1 MQTLLGYIGENP
13 AREGLVDTPRR
24 VVEAFDELYQGYH
37 QCPAEVLNR
46 TFGETAGYD
55 DFVLIRDIEFT
66 SQCEHHMMP
75 FYGKAHI
82 AYTPV
87 ERVVGLSKLARLT
100 DIFARRLQTQEH
112 LTAQIA
118 AAIDEILKPRG
129 VAVVIEAEHTCMSV
143 RGVAK
148 HGAMTFTSRYTGMF
162 RDNPA
167 EQARFLSMV
176 RGTHATS
183 PRLKSRGTA
192 RVHIL
197 PEIHDIEEGLTL
209 QPKFDASGL
218 VTCVATDAVTGEV
231 LMVAHMNDE
240 ALRKTIASGRGLV
253 LQPLAPGAVAQRRK
267 LRPRPA
273 RGRDADGLRSGRDL
287 DPGRADRRGLPH
299 RPPLLFLPRGER
311 RPRAARN
318 CRFVDAEQA
327 VRSEGGLS
335 AGCHRPPLRQMRAPL
350 TRH

>member
-1 MQTLLGYIGENP
+1 MDALIKSLRPNQPAEAKIPEGRPAELDPSEFLAAAVRADQPRPSRGEAEQAVHVLLNYIGENP
-13 AREGLVDTPRR
+13 GREGLIDTPRR

-37 QCPAEVLNR
+37 QNPAEVLDR

-129 VAVVIEAEHTCMSV
+129 VA
-143 RGVAK
+143 K
-148 HGAMTFTSRYTGMF
+148 HGAMTFTSRFTGMF

-167 EQARFLSMV
+167 EQSRFLSMV
-176 RGTHATS
+176 RGS
-183 PRLKSRGTA
+183 
-192 RVHIL
+192 
-197 PEIHDIEEGLTL
+197 
-209 QPKFDASGL
+209 
-218 VTCVATDAVTGEV
+218 
-231 LMVAHMNDE
+231 
-240 ALRKTIASGRGLV
+240 
-253 LQPLAPGAVAQRRK
+253 QR
-267 LRPRPA
+267 
-273 RGRDADGLRSGRDL
+273 
-287 DPGRADRRGLPH
+287 
-299 RPPLLFLPRGER
+299 
-311 RPRAARN
+311 
-318 CRFVDAEQA
+318 
-327 VRSEGGLS
+327 
-335 AGCHRPPLRQMRAPL
+335 
-350 TRH
+350 

>member
-1 MQTLLGYIGENP
+1 MDALIKPLRPGAPSDLKSTETKNSELKSAEARPGELDPAEYLAVAVRPDQPRPSRAEAEQAVRTLLGYIGENP
-13 AREGLVDTPRR
+13 QREGLLDTPRR
-24 VVEAFDELYQGYH
+24 VVEAYDELFQGYH

-75 FYGKAHI
+75 FYGRAHI

-118 AAIDEILKPRG
+118 AAVDEVLKPRG
-129 VAVVIEAEHTCMSV
+129 VAVMIEAEHTCMSV

-148 HGAMTFTSRYTGMF
+148 HGAITFTSRFTGMF

-176 RGTHATS
+176 RQG
-183 PRLKSRGTA
+183 
-192 RVHIL
+192 
-197 PEIHDIEEGLTL
+197 
-209 QPKFDASGL
+209 
-218 VTCVATDAVTGEV
+218 
-231 LMVAHMNDE
+231 
-240 ALRKTIASGRGLV
+240 
-253 LQPLAPGAVAQRRK
+253 QR
-267 LRPRPA
+267 
-273 RGRDADGLRSGRDL
+273 
-287 DPGRADRRGLPH
+287 
-299 RPPLLFLPRGER
+299 
-311 RPRAARN
+311 
-318 CRFVDAEQA
+318 
-327 VRSEGGLS
+327 
-335 AGCHRPPLRQMRAPL
+335 
-350 TRH
+350 

>member
-1 MQTLLGYIGENP
+1 MDALIKTLRTNKPDSKTADAKAAEAKLPERPAELDPSEFLAVAVRADRPRPSRAEAEAAVATLLNYIGEEP
-13 AREGLVDTPRR
+13 TREGLVDTPRR

-37 QCPAEVLNR
+37 QCPAEVLDR

-129 VAVVIEAEHTCMSV
+129 VAVMIEAEHTCMSV

-148 HGAMTFTSRYTGMF
+148 HGAVTFTSRFTGMF

-167 EQARFLSMV
+167 EQSRFLSMV
-176 RGTHATS
+176 R
-183 PRLKSRGTA
+183 
-192 RVHIL
+192 
-197 PEIHDIEEGLTL
+197 
-209 QPKFDASGL
+209 
-218 VTCVATDAVTGEV
+218 
-231 LMVAHMNDE
+231 
-240 ALRKTIASGRGLV
+240 
-253 LQPLAPGAVAQRRK
+253 APQR
-267 LRPRPA
+267 
-273 RGRDADGLRSGRDL
+273 
-287 DPGRADRRGLPH
+287 
-299 RPPLLFLPRGER
+299 
-311 RPRAARN
+311 
-318 CRFVDAEQA
+318 
-327 VRSEGGLS
+327 
-335 AGCHRPPLRQMRAPL
+335 
-350 TRH
+350 